1 MQGCPGRWLAGVI
14 LWALVPFENAE
25 PSEFTSWF
33 PAVEIEDY
41 ECRRDFKGQPIV
53 NWPFLRQR
61 LGDLVKSTLDDRS
74 LLIRED
80 AAAAAKREALQ
91 LEILEIAAVVLWRF
105 PHALNECPFGAVT
118 ASIFATCMAY
128 LDTSRLS
135 ASPLQ
140 AAYTKLLE
148 HLKRD
153 TLIELLSRDL
163 SVLLDLAP
171 LHVTAATEWNP
182 FALLHIYL
190 SEIKPHQMEEIP
202 IDRLVC
208 KGVSVAGYT
217 SERMLDMIK
226 RHTPYASGRD
236 IEGLKF
242 LRGLDGLVSATM
254 KDPREFST
262 TYVPTCPAGAAAFGV
277 SAAMLALMSNPSLFE
292 RFSNMAHG
300 IMRSFTPE
308 ILRAAAVWGVFHGLA
323 KMGMFALRSYDLV
336 WSSAELCE
344 LPAEPHAFDA
354 LRLDPA
360 LRLTHLSANA
370 GKHGHSL
377 TRLVTS
383 FLAQLKSVRED
394 PEVMVY
400 VTAVGGLPFANY
412 ITGFIKR
419 ALVVG
424 LPALIVACMDQ
435 DAFAKCNQA
444 VANAELDVYR
454 ESPKET
460 TVLCVPAVEGHVIYI
475 KHAFLPMLLSA
486 AIDTVW
492 IDFDTFILQEPSAQ
506 LRAARDA
513 PARILPQRSRVR
525 FGSFLFDNTTDLC
538 SLSKICDP
546 RQYWTYNL
554 TSTTPES
561 ALDHQGVEVLVTE
574 HWDARCLNNGLFYVR
589 ATYRTLVFFALFLRQ
604 IYVNPYTDNQNLFDA
619 FLAHS
624 TVDSAVPEARPIL
637 NYALLDI
644 ENKFGCAEGHVNE
657 APPGHE
663 DGLATFH
670 FWASDFRTRE
680 AAGEENSTAVRIV
693 NRNGVE
699 RVAKVRAGK
708 DDLFEIFFGPAAQAA
723 YSKGVPEAGAAFIQ
737 QVRAPKPNW
746 KGMCAV
752 TAVGVEELVDER
764 MLQGEQTLIDWQ
776 AATHV
781 TETGPLE
788 PVELSDPVSGA
799 TSACDRAPRCMDIP
813 LEEWSSALKNVGE
826 LGSFLEEAEM
836 SQLKARLRSLDV
848 GVLLT
853 ARAFGSVGQQTLAR
867 ELREVLRHPQTSAT

>member
-1 MQGCPGRWLAGVI
+1 
-14 LWALVPFENAE
+14 
-25 PSEFTSWF
+25 
-33 PAVEIEDY
+33 
-41 ECRRDFKGQPIV
+41 
-53 NWPFLRQR
+53 
-61 LGDLVKSTLDDRS
+61 
-74 LLIRED
+74 
-80 AAAAAKREALQ
+80 
-91 LEILEIAAVVLWRF
+91 
-105 PHALNECPFGAVT
+105 
-118 ASIFATCMAY
+118 MAY
-128 LDTSRLS
+128 LDSSRLA

-171 LHVTAATEWNP
+171 LHVTAATEWNT

-202 IDRLVC
+202 PDNLVC

-262 TYVPTCPAGAAAFGV
+262 TYVPACPVGAAAFGV

-336 WSSAELCE
+336 WSSDELCE

-383 FLAQLKSVRED
+383 FLAQLKSVQED

-444 VANAELDVYR
+444 VADSKLDLFR

-513 PARILPQRSRVR
+513 PVRVLPQRSRVR
-525 FGSFLFDNTTDLC
+525 FGSFLFDNKTDLC

-546 RQYWTYNL
+546 RQYWSYNL

-657 APPGHE
+657 AAPGHE
-663 DGLATFH
+663 DGLSTFH

-680 AAGEENSTAVRIV
+680 AAGEENSTAARIV

-723 YSKGVPEAGAAFIQ
+723 YANGVPEAGAAFIK

-776 AATHV
+776 AATYV
-781 TETGPLE
+781 TDVAETGPLE
-788 PVELSDPVSGA
+788 PLELSDPVASTSG
-799 TSACDRAPRCMDIP
+799 CDRAPRCVDIP
-813 LEEWSSALKNVGE
+813 LEEWTSALKSVGE
-826 LGSFLEEAEM
+826 LGSVLDEAEM

-853 ARAFGSVGQQTLAR
+853 ARAFKFTGQQTLAR